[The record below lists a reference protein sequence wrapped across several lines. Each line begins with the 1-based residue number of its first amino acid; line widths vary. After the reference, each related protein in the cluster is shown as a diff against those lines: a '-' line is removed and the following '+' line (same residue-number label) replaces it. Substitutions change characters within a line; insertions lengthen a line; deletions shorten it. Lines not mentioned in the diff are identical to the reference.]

1 MSINE
6 YLTWPSCFVLCIFF
20 AVSVMQYMNNKFKSD
35 RLGGHAG
42 LSCPP
47 DLGSEKRMTK
57 HKIHLFHFSMFLVF
71 LCKP

>member
-1 MSINE
+1 MSIQHGPLVSS
-6 YLTWPSCFVLCIFF
+6 YVFF
-20 AVSVMQYMNNKFKSD
+20 AVSAMQHMNNKFKSD